1 MIIVKLKKWIKEI
14 FMSEKTDFEIY
25 LEKYCDDKKISLE
38 EGKTHELVRL
48 VKQYYEENG
57 M

>member
-1 MIIVKLKKWIKEI
+1 
-14 FMSEKTDFEIY
+14 MSEKTDFEIY

>member
-1 MIIVKLKKWIKEI
+1 
-14 FMSEKTDFEIY
+14 MSEKTDFELY
-25 LEKYCDDKKISLE
+25 LEKYCADRKISLE

-48 VKQYYEENG
+48 VQRYYEESK